1 MSRLKI
7 QTAYLGAFTVAA
19 LDAAPDA
26 EAAWLVHALCAW
38 ILRDELPTEI
48 PPSYASA
55 WAVIRSE
62 SETIHERMKESAD
75 ARTEAARIAA
85 EARWNANASE
95 RIRKNANAS
104 ERIPTE
110 CAAMLEREKEMK
122 KEKDS
127 ILRTES
133 EVAGKPAS
141 ASASDSEKT
150 SFFVPHDL
158 HDLDWFARPDRELVP
173 AALELIGEQGN
184 ARMRGRLGKAKR
196 LLGAAE
202 FREVLATFAA
212 EIRSGEVPANP
223 GATLNAR
230 LSAAEACQSLK
241 TATP

>member
-1 MSRLKI
+1 MPRAKI
-7 QTAYLGAFTVAA
+7 ETAFLGSYTVAA

-110 CAAMLEREKEMK
+110 CVAMLEREKEMK
-122 KEKDS
+122 KEKEP
-127 ILRTES
+127 ILRNES
-133 EVAGKPAS
+133 ETSRAPVRLAGKPAS
-141 ASASDSEKT
+141 ASASASVFTDLDS
-150 SFFVPHDL
+150 
-158 HDLDWFARPDRELVP
+158 LDWFTLPERALVER
-173 AALELIGEQGN
+173 ALALVGEEDN
-184 ARMRGRLGKAKR
+184 ARMAGRLRKAR
-196 LLGAAE
+196 RILGLPA
-202 FREVLATFAA
+202 FREVLATFDSELRA
-212 EIRSGEVPANP
+212 GEVPANK

-230 LSAAEACQSLK
+230 LSAREAMS
-241 TATP
+241 

>member
-1 MSRLKI
+1 MPRAKI
-7 QTAYLGAFTVAA
+7 ETAFLGSYTVAA

-141 ASASDSEKT
+141 ASASASVFT
-150 SFFVPHDL
+150 
-158 HDLDWFARPDRELVP
+158 DLDSFDWYTRNDRELVD
-173 AALELIGEQGN
+173 AALALIGEEGN
-184 ARMRGRLGKAKR
+184 ARMAGRLRKAR
-196 LLGAAE
+196 RILGLPA
-202 FREVLATFAA
+202 FRELLATFDSELRA
-212 EIRSGEVPANP
+212 GEVPANK

-230 LSAAEACQSLK
+230 LSAREALG
-241 TATP
+241 

>member
-1 MSRLKI
+1 MPRAKI
-7 QTAYLGAFTVAA
+7 ETAFLGSYTVAA

-122 KEKDS
+122 KEKEP

-141 ASASDSEKT
+141 ASASASVFT
-150 SFFVPHDL
+150 
-158 HDLDWFARPDRELVP
+158 DLDSFDWYTLPERALVER
-173 AALELIGEQGN
+173 ALALIGEEGN
-184 ARMRGRLGKAKR
+184 ARMAGRLRKAR
-196 LLGAAE
+196 RILGLPA
-202 FREVLATFAA
+202 FRELLATFDSELRA
-212 EIRSGEVPANP
+212 GEVPANK

-230 LSAAEACQSLK
+230 LSAREALS
-241 TATP
+241 

>member
-1 MSRLKI
+1 MPRAKI
-7 QTAYLGAFTVAA
+7 ETAFLGSYTVAA

-48 PPSYASA
+48 PPAYASA

-110 CAAMLEREKEMK
+110 CVTMLERENE
-122 KEKDS
+122 KEKEN
-127 ILRTES
+127 IIRNES
-133 EVAGKPAS
+133 ETERAGKPAS
-141 ASASDSEKT
+141 ASASDSASGKT
-150 SFFVPHDL
+150 
-158 HDLDWFARPDRELVP
+158 DLDFFDWYVRPDKELVP
-173 AALELIGEQGN
+173 AALALIGEQGN

-196 LLGAAE
+196 VLGLAA
-202 FREVLATFAA
+202 FREELATFAA
-212 EIRSGEVPANP
+212 ELRAGEVPANP

-230 LSAAEACQSLK
+230 LSAKEACRV
-241 TATP
+241 

>member
-1 MSRLKI
+1 MPRAKI
-7 QTAYLGAFTVAA
+7 ETAFLGSYTVAA

-110 CAAMLEREKEMK
+110 CAAMLEREREMK

-141 ASASDSEKT
+141 ASASASVFTDLDS
-150 SFFVPHDL
+150 
-158 HDLDWFARPDRELVP
+158 LDWFTRTDRELVD
-173 AALELIGEQGN
+173 AALAMVGEEGN
-184 ARMRGRLGKAKR
+184 ARMAGRLRKAR
-196 LLGAAE
+196 RILGLPA
-202 FREVLATFAA
+202 FREILATFDSELRA
-212 EIRSGEVPANP
+212 GEVPANK

-230 LSAAEACQSLK
+230 LSAREALG
-241 TATP
+241 

>member
-1 MSRLKI
+1 MPRAKI
-7 QTAYLGAFTVAA
+7 ETAFLGSYTVAA

-141 ASASDSEKT
+141 ASASASVFT
-150 SFFVPHDL
+150 
-158 HDLDWFARPDRELVP
+158 DLDSFDWFTLPERALVDR
-173 AALELIGEQGN
+173 ALALIGEEGN
-184 ARMRGRLGKAKR
+184 ARMAGRLRKAR
-196 LLGAAE
+196 RILGLPA
-202 FREVLATFAA
+202 FREVLATFDSELRA
-212 EIRSGEVPANP
+212 GEVPANK
-223 GATLNAR
+223 GATLNAK
-230 LSAAEACQSLK
+230 LSAREAMS
-241 TATP
+241 

>member
-1 MSRLKI
+1 MPRAKI
-7 QTAYLGAFTVAA
+7 ETAFLGSYTVAA

-104 ERIPTE
+104 ERIQTE
-110 CAAMLEREKEMK
+110 CVAMLEREKEMK

-127 ILRTES
+127 RNGRRTLFP
-133 EVAGKPAS
+133 PAL
-141 ASASDSEKT
+141 
-150 SFFVPHDL
+150 P
-158 HDLDWFARPDRELVP
+158 
-173 AALELIGEQGN
+173 
-184 ARMRGRLGKAKR
+184 
-196 LLGAAE
+196 
-202 FREVLATFAA
+202 
-212 EIRSGEVPANP
+212 
-223 GATLNAR
+223 
-230 LSAAEACQSLK
+230 
-241 TATP
+241 

>member
-1 MSRLKI
+1 MPRAKI
-7 QTAYLGAFTVAA
+7 ETAFLGSYTVAA

-141 ASASDSEKT
+141 ASASASVFT
-150 SFFVPHDL
+150 
-158 HDLDWFARPDRELVP
+158 DLDSFDWYTLPERALVER
-173 AALELIGEQGN
+173 ALALIGEEGN
-184 ARMRGRLGKAKR
+184 ARMAGRLRKAR
-196 LLGAAE
+196 RILGLPA
-202 FREVLATFAA
+202 FREVLATFDSELRA
-212 EIRSGEVPANP
+212 GEVPANK

-230 LSAAEACQSLK
+230 LSAREALS
-241 TATP
+241 

>member
-1 MSRLKI
+1 MPRAKI
-7 QTAYLGAFTVAA
+7 ETAFLGSYTVAA

-26 EAAWLVHALCAW
+26 EAAWLVHALCGW
-38 ILRDELPTEI
+38 ILRDELPKEV

-55 WAVIRSE
+55 WAVVRSE

-110 CAAMLEREKEMK
+110 CVTMLEREKE
-122 KEKDS
+122 KEKEN
-127 ILRTES
+127 IIRNES
-133 EVAGKPAS
+133 ESERAGKPAS
-141 ASASDSEKT
+141 ASASASGKI
-150 SFFVPHDL
+150 
-158 HDLDWFARPDRELVP
+158 DLDFFDWYVRPDRELVP
-173 AALELIGEQGN
+173 AALALIGEQGN

-196 LLGAAE
+196 LLGVGA
-202 FREVLATFAA
+202 FREELATFAA
-212 EIRSGEVPANP
+212 ELRAGEVPANP

-230 LSAAEACQSLK
+230 LSAKEACR
-241 TATP
+241 

>member
-1 MSRLKI
+1 MPRAKI
-7 QTAYLGAFTVAA
+7 ETAFLGSYTVAA

-95 RIRKNANAS
+95 RIQKNANAY

-133 EVAGKPAS
+133 EEKRATSAS
-141 ASASDSEKT
+141 ASASVFT
-150 SFFVPHDL
+150 
-158 HDLDWFARPDRELVP
+158 DLDSFDWFTLPERALVDR
-173 AALELIGEQGN
+173 ALALIGEEGN
-184 ARMRGRLGKAKR
+184 ARMAGRLRKAR
-196 LLGAAE
+196 RILGLPA
-202 FREVLATFAA
+202 FREVLATFDSELRA
-212 EIRSGEVPANP
+212 GEVPANK

-230 LSAAEACQSLK
+230 LSAREAMS
-241 TATP
+241 